1 MLNKGGKLTEDP
13 NFCLSSET
21 LRSVL
26 GKKPRLAQD
35 LLHSPGYPLTDSNA
49 SVSQVLRIQV
59 IHGATYFSKRRTT
72 TKPHKITS
80 SFLVKIPTVWLPKTD
95 LKKMTYQLTGQCG
108 KISQGPAPDEEL
120 QATADL

>member
-1 MLNKGGKLTEDP
+1 M
-13 NFCLSSET
+13 
-21 LRSVL
+21 
-26 GKKPRLAQD
+26 KPRLAQN

-49 SVSQVLRIQV
+49 LASQVLRIQV
-59 IHGATYFSKRRTT
+59 IHRATYFSKRTTTT